1 MHLSWEALARDRQG
15 YAATNALMALTSALR
30 TLPGKKA
37 KKAVVLLADPH
48 IVARCGRLHGS
59 AFRHARSATAK
70 NARLGPLSL
79 DDPQSRLAG
88 WL

>member
-30 TLPGKKA
+30 TLPG

-70 NARLGPLSL
+70 NARLGSPLI
-79 DDPQSRLAG
+79 R
-88 WL
+88 